1 MTANLFD
8 ERSQLIAMKKR
19 CVCGCAEKCIASHDE
34 GLNRN
39 LADEKHR
46 LFRPERI
53 DPRRGP
59 QSIRC
64 PDRDRRDIWTCRA
77 KLVILA
83 LGTIAIAR
91 LSSSAIKAGILD
103 SQRILIT
110 LREIRMKERR
120 IFPEETKFVRLS
132 TITHVLSVTNNDFN
146 ILFYKFYTN

>member
-1 MTANLFD
+1 MTATPIITFGKINDNLISD
-8 ERSQLIAMKKR
+8 LNLSRCTEKR
-19 CVCGCAEKCIASHDE
+19 CVCGCAKRIAFHDE
-34 GLNRN
+34 GFNRN

-46 LFRPERI
+46 LHRAERT

-91 LSSSAIKAGILD
+91 LSSSAIEAGILN
-103 SQRILIT
+103 SRT
-110 LREIRMKERR
+110 LPHNAFSLLSAKFRMKERISSR
-120 IFPEETKFVRLS
+120 RNSL
-132 TITHVLSVTNNDFN
+132 TN
-146 ILFYKFYTN
+146 